1 MRSWLAAGALLA
13 AVAPALAQAPP
24 VALTRRVEHPR
35 TLTLDDLPA
44 MAPVTVKVDQANA
57 SGVQEATFTGALLW
71 DVVTAAKPV
80 DAPGDKTTLQHT
92 FLARGKDG
100 YAVALAIAELD
111 PNYEKKRVVIAYVRD
126 GKPLPAA
133 RLVVPGD
140 AHAGRSVRDL
150 VAIEVR

>member
-1 MRSWLAAGALLA
+1 MRRWLTAALLLTA
-13 AVAPALAQAPP
+13 APALAQTAP
-24 VALTRRVEHPR
+24 VALTGQVEHAR
-35 TLTLDDLPA
+35 TLTLDDLRA
-44 MAPVTVKVDQANA
+44 MTPVTVRVAQANA

-71 DVVTAAKPV
+71 DVVTAAKPI
-80 DAPGDKTTLQHT
+80 DAPGDKTALQHT

-111 PNYEKKRVVIAYVRD
+111 PNYDNKRVVIAYARD

-140 AHAGRSVRDL
+140 GHAGRSVRDL